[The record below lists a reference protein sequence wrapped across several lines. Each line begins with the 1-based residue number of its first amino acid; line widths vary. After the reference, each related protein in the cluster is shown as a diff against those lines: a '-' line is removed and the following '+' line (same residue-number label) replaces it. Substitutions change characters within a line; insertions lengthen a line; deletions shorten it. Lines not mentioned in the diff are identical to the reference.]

1 MRRNVAWRVALSGV
15 LTSLMLVLGIVERQF
30 PLPVGI
36 PGIKLGLANS
46 VLLYSVYMLGAKQ
59 SIILMLLKTLL
70 SWFIYSNMDAMVY
83 SFCGGVLSLA
93 VMMLAARM
101 PGISEAGVSVLGA
114 VFFNVGQIAAAVV
127 KLHTPQ
133 LFFTYLPV
141 LMVSGVVTGML
152 TGIIAKLVMRHLGGM
167 MKNMG

>member
-101 PGISEAGVSVLGA
+101 P
-114 VFFNVGQIAAAVV
+114 
-127 KLHTPQ
+127 
-133 LFFTYLPV
+133 
-141 LMVSGVVTGML
+141 
-152 TGIIAKLVMRHLGGM
+152 
-167 MKNMG
+167 